1 MSPSPRVD
9 GPGAERAGSVG
20 VVSCAEDLDRLIL
33 HGEQLRD
40 ELGAREQ
47 DPAGHRLAYD
57 EGLHA
62 AAHRLLTTIDL
73 LTRNRETP

>member
-1 MSPSPRVD
+1 MSSTPCVD
-9 GPGAERAGSVG
+9 GPGAERAGT
-20 VVSCAEDLDRLIL
+20 ADIDRLIL

-47 DPAGHRLAYD
+47 DPTGHRLAYD
-57 EGLHA
+57 EDLHA

-73 LTRNRETP
+73 LTRDRETP